1 MFPNIQ
7 VCVHLAAG
15 AFPIMIIAATVA
27 FFREE
32 ERTMSSIVWVMI
44 MLFSLMT
51 VPAIMRDR
59 GT

>member
-27 FFREE
+27 
-32 ERTMSSIVWVMI
+32 MSYSWRSFEKRNVRCR
-44 MLFSLMT
+44 LSCGL
-51 VPAIMRDR
+51 
-59 GT
+59 